1 MLARLP
7 SPSAPFI
14 ENYAIMLKPE
24 SEESVGKMVG
34 VIGIPRLS
42 HDESAAE
49 VGYGICVE
57 EWGRGYATEAFIL
70 FRQHYFN
77 SQR

>member
-1 MLARLP
+1 
-7 SPSAPFI
+7 
-14 ENYAIMLKPE
+14 
-24 SEESVGKMVG
+24 MVG

-42 HDESAAE
+42 HDGSAAE

-57 EWGRGYATEAFIL
+57 EWGRGYATEAFVL